1 MNEVQTAI
9 TLIRNM
15 NSDQLNQVVEAI
27 QMQRTWL
34 SRTAIRNFTVGDE
47 VEFNGKRGY
56 KSGTVKKINKK
67 YVIVDCGSEQW
78 RVPATMLK
86 IKIIG

>member
-1 MNEVQTAI
+1 MNQVQTAI
-9 TLIRNM
+9 AAIHGM
-15 NSDQLNQVVEAI
+15 SSDELNQVAEAI
-27 QMQRTWL
+27 QLQRTRL
-34 SRTAIRNFTVGDE
+34 NRQAIRSFSVGDT

-67 YVIVDCGSEQW
+67 YVVVDCGIEQW